1 MLVYIFCTNE
11 EICIFPLTFSVN
23 FIKENSQVLIQRM
36 GMTVIKQIL
45 DELFVWNVMNYE
57 EVSVILGERFEQD
70 AARGIIHMILKK
82 GSEACN
88 LFLKSLEKRNY
99 PLFQELHGLSKYQ
112 FAFICSTKRINHEED
127 P

>member
-1 MLVYIFCTNE
+1 M
-11 EICIFPLTFSVN
+11 N

-57 EVSVILGERFEQD
+57 EVNVICGEKFEQD
-70 AARGIIHMILKK
+70 AARGVIHMILKK

-88 LFLKSLEKRNY
+88 LFLKSLEKWNY

-112 FAFICSTKRINHEED
+112 FAFICSTNRINHEED

>member
-1 MLVYIFCTNE
+1 M
-11 EICIFPLTFSVN
+11 N

-57 EVSVILGERFEQD
+57 EVDVICCEKLEQD
-70 AARGIIHMILKK
+70 AARAVIHMILKK

-88 LFLKSLEKRNY
+88 LFLKSLEK
-99 PLFQELHGLSKYQ
+99 
-112 FAFICSTKRINHEED
+112 
-127 P
+127 